1 MIGGRR
7 KDSTRRLSGL
17 REAEIMVEVVE
28 GSTTEVGVEAT
39 TKEPKDTVEVDMAE
53 KDRVWVNEDLEVT
66 TTIGDSESVD
76 MLGGEEALMVAREV
90 TGCRGDLEI
99 KMIDEGTK
107 IGEDTKVGEVTT
119 TEKVEWTDLDRGV
132 VGTQEEVVEI
142 KVLVS
147 GGLTGEV

>member
-53 KDRVWVNEDLEVT
+53 KDRGWVNEDLEVT

-76 MLGGEEALMVAREV
+76 MAEKDRVWVNE
-90 TGCRGDLEI
+90 DL
-99 KMIDEGTK
+99 
-107 IGEDTKVGEVTT
+107 EVTT
-119 TEKVEWTDLDRGV
+119 TIG
-132 VGTQEEVVEI
+132 
-142 KVLVS
+142 
-147 GGLTGEV
+147 